1 MKITMYKRGMSR
13 PAQPEDVE
21 RFLSAGW
28 SQQPPAVKQEEKADD
43 EIIRLKPPVK
53 TKATAK
59 TLEEATIIKGD
70 E

>member
-1 MKITMYKRGMSR
+1 MKIIMYKKGMSR

-28 SQQPPAVKQEEKADD
+28 SKASDPAPKEEKADD
-43 EIIRLKPPVK
+43 EVIRLKPPVK

-59 TLEEATIIKGD
+59 TLEEATTKGD

>member
-1 MKITMYKRGMSR
+1 MKIIMYKKGMSR

-21 RFLSAGW
+21 RFTLAGW
-28 SQQPPAVKQEEKADD
+28 TTQVEPAVTEKADD
-43 EIIRLKPPVK
+43 EVIRLKPPVK

-59 TLEEATIIKGD
+59 TLEEATITKGD